1 MKITVFTSNKSRHN
15 YLINQISL
23 VASKLFVIQECD
35 TLFSGELSGN
45 YPKSNILKKYFD
57 KVNKSQKKVFGNQF
71 IDVDKKINL
80 LSLKKGDLNNCK
92 LIFLDK
98 FLKSDLYIVFGSSYI
113 KGNLAK
119 FLSKKRTYNIHMG
132 ISPYYRGADCNFWAL
147 YDNNYHL
154 VGSTIHRLTEGL
166 DNGPILYHAICENN
180 LNFFDYSMLSV
191 KAAIISLKENIKNG
205 KILKIK
211 EKKVNPNKLIR
222 YSKTKDFNNKIII
235 NYFKK
240 KIKRKNKDYD
250 LLKDPFILKKE
261 KFFK

>member
-1 MKITVFTSNKSRHN
+1 
-15 YLINQISL
+15 
-23 VASKLFVIQECD
+23 
-35 TLFSGELSGN
+35 
-45 YPKSNILKKYFD
+45 
-57 KVNKSQKKVFGNQF
+57 
-71 IDVDKKINL
+71 
-80 LSLKKGDLNNCK
+80 
-92 LIFLDK
+92 
-98 FLKSDLYIVFGSSYI
+98 
-113 KGNLAK
+113 
-119 FLSKKRTYNIHMG
+119 
-132 ISPYYRGADCNFWAL
+132 
-147 YDNNYHL
+147 
-154 VGSTIHRLTEGL
+154 
-166 DNGPILYHAICENN
+166 
-180 LNFFDYSMLSV
+180 MLSV